1 MTLSTMS
8 RNLWT
13 MNPSRM
19 SYRDHGKP
27 HLASFH
33 IRISTLLGPILTTYL
48 SMTVLQEFIYH
59 LAMECATPQSCRV
72 VASFGRVWFLSLVVG
87 VVACVPSL
95 RAGRGIVPRLDATIA
110 GSILP

>member
-1 MTLSTMS
+1 MTPSTTS

-19 SYRDHGKP
+19 SYRDHGEP
-27 HLASFH
+27 HLTSFR

-48 SMTVLQEFIYH
+48 SMTILQEFIYH
-59 LAMECATPQSCRV
+59 PAMECATPQSCRV
-72 VASFGRVWFLSLVVG
+72 VASFGQVWFLSLVVG

-95 RAGRGIVPRLDATIA
+95 RAG
-110 GSILP
+110 